1 MAQWHVKVATSA
13 GLVEGAGTSYVE
25 RKTISDPVHN
35 HTHFFPN
42 KNNLLTCAKR
52 QDRRIGGTEQA
63 KIDTWEL
70 KTSFSSGLRGSL
82 FARRRCHDAVD
93 VQRVAQ
99 VLTVL
104 YAIALSI
111 KARFKVA
118 YS

>member
-1 MAQWHVKVATSA
+1 MACEGCHVSR
-13 GLVEGAGTSYVE
+13 LVEGAGTSYVE

-93 VQRVAQ
+93 VQRVAR